1 MTPVTVTVSPIPN
14 FRMLSTMPLGTL
26 LHHIVEQDAPGTV
39 PLRAIED
46 AAAIQRQLIV
56 ISAFKRDLRTNGPL
70 AAKLSSR
77 GKTMLPSET
86 VSTFLGPV
94 DRVLAAF
101 AKAYLR
107 DTHFDFS
114 QLLTLAMVQQNANT
128 VPDDVP
134 TIGIVLSSPSAALGA
149 DGRALFDRD
158 IVRAALIV
166 SACLQALIPGEPR
179 PLGLEA
185 RPDMDT
191 IYQPRN
197 IGRGKAPPSFDLG
210 FAVRSAQQ
218 IANSVLTGR
227 QPLDH
232 GTRTSLIGYLQLAER
247 RFRRDGYTTFA
258 GHLTF
263 FRQKSA
269 GVSSPGLPPTLAA
282 P

>member
-1 MTPVTVTVSPIPN
+1 MTVTVSPIPN
-14 FRMLSTMPLGTL
+14 FRMLSTLPLGTL

-39 PLRAIED
+39 PLRAFED

-56 ISAFKRDLRTNGPL
+56 ISAFKQDLRNNGPL

-77 GKTMLPSET
+77 GKNMLASET
-86 VSTFLGPV
+86 VSSFLGPV
-94 DRVLAAF
+94 DAVLPAF

-107 DTHFDFS
+107 DTQFDFS
-114 QLLTLAMVQQNANT
+114 QCLTIAMVQQTANT

-134 TIGIVLSSPSAALGA
+134 AIGIVLSSPSAALGA

-166 SACLQALIPGEPR
+166 SACLQALIPGPLR

-185 RPDMDT
+185 RPDTDT
-191 IYQPRN
+191 IYQSRN
-197 IGRGKAPPSFDLG
+197 LGRGQVPPSFDLG

-247 RFRRDGYTTFA
+247 RFRRDGYATFA
-258 GHLTF
+258 GHLSF